1 LGLERIIVVMDTLAM
16 FPPGI
21 ETASPADVLVTVWSP
36 ETAAESLAVA
46 EELRSIGVRVTVYP
60 EADKLGKQLKYAASI
75 NVRAVCILG
84 ESELAA
90 GTVTIKNMLTGEQ
103 QTIERASAASFI
115 RGESD

>member
-1 LGLERIIVVMDTLAM
+1 M
-16 FPPGI
+16 FPPEDRGVNPCGRPRDDHA
-21 ETASPADVLVTVWSP
+21 EN
-36 ETAAESLAVA
+36 TAAESLKFAA
-46 EELRSIGVRVTVYP
+46 ELRAAGIRTTVYP
-60 EADKLGKQLKYAASI
+60 DADKLGKQLKYAASI